1 MNLIKKQKLI
11 TVLIAILVFTNLLFA
26 GNPQGIA
33 NKMVAK
39 LSKDIELT
47 DSQKVI
53 IQAKA
58 QAFAVT
64 LQNTN
69 TNASTDQ
76 KQVHQAYKATLDS
89 VLTKEQK
96 TQLVTKRNARRDAA
110 INKIKAKK

>member
-1 MNLIKKQKLI
+1 MKKVTLIMAF
-11 TVLIAILVFTNLLFA
+11 TVIFFSNLLFA

-39 LSKDIELT
+39 LSKDIALT

-69 TNASTDQ
+69 ANASTYQ
-76 KQVHQAYKATLDS
+76 RQAHKAYQATLDS
-89 VLTKEQK
+89 VLKAEQK

-110 INKIKAKK
+110 INKTKAKK